1 MHKIFL
7 KIKEIISDSINKYLP
22 DISLD
27 KLENNGAIFYM
38 NGKNGTEF
46 DWYVND
52 KLSDFMVF
60 YDDEDNMGAIKA
72 TLYNKGDLL
81 LYVYGEHGQ
90 TMVQEIKTYIDVKEE
105 ELLTLATTLR
115 CEADDKRIWDADI
128 ESINTDSEPVDDKI
142 EEFKQH
148 APYYEESRQRKLML
162 GQVAYVS
169 KKIMEEGRKI
179 GYMRRDESLRDG
191 DSGWSFMAGDED
203 EEYINDYNNIALMSI
218 YSVAQYDWAIMKHI
232 TSPAGSSF
240 VRVSENEFEPD
251 EPGKKIYGI

>member
-1 MHKIFL
+1 MNKNLLELKKI
-7 KIKEIISDSINKYLP
+7 IIDSIKKYLP
-22 DISLD
+22 DLSFD
-27 KLENNGAIFYM
+27 ELEGNGAIFYM

-72 TLYNKGDLL
+72 TLYNKGDIL
-81 LYVYGEHGQ
+81 LYVYGENGQ
-90 TMVQEIKTYIDVKEE
+90 TMVQEIKTYIDVKED
-105 ELLTLATTLR
+105 ELLALATLLR

-128 ESINTDSEPVDDKI
+128 ESIDTDSKLEDDKI

-148 APYYEESRQRKLML
+148 APYYEESRKRKMML
-162 GQVAYVS
+162 GEAAYVS
-169 KKIMEEGRKI
+169 KKITEEGRKI

-251 EPGKKIYGI
+251 EPGKEIYGI